1 MAPIERDF
9 TFFNSRNF
17 HEVKP
22 CDRTVDGPKEVVR
35 LTMSSFVGLLEGG
48 EGKELILWS

>member
-1 MAPIERDF
+1 MKPVEGDI

-17 HEVKP
+17 HEVNP

-35 LTMSSFVGLLEGG
+35 LTVSSFIGLMEGQ
-48 EGKELILWS
+48 EGREWILWS